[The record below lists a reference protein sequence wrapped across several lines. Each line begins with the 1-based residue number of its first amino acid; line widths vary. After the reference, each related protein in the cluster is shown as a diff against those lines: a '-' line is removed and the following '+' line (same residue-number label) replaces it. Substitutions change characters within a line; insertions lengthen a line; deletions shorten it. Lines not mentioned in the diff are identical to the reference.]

1 MSTTDDC
8 TFEVLPYVAGQPG
21 QCNVIIR
28 GHVSPETILD
38 SSAVIKDQD
47 YFVPPN
53 VPVFTTQDAMNKMTN
68 GFGKRSRTGAQTG
81 IPIIAN
87 TNHKQSDVGS
97 GANLIF
103 VGISVGH
110 LAGGKDSPDRCIS
123 IAVTGT
129 MSIPLAT
136 KSATPEFKNF
146 QYGQQVYFVRNTTNY
161 DGCTDF
167 MVGTPTTSKAR
178 SSTDNNIISTALG
191 PTVTCATCSDRELQI
206 VMH

>member
-1 MSTTDDC
+1 MPTEC
-8 TFEVLPYVAGQPG
+8 GFEVLPYVAGQPG

-28 GHVSPETILD
+28 GHVSPETIL
-38 SSAVIKDQD
+38 STTPTDQD

-53 VPVFTTQDAMNKMTN
+53 VPVFTTTAAMNKMTN

-87 TNHKQSDVGS
+87 TNHIQSDVGS
-97 GANLIF
+97 SYNLIF
-103 VGISVGH
+103 VGISVGQ
-110 LAGGKDSPDRCIS
+110 LTGGPDSPDRCIS

-136 KSATPEFKNF
+136 KSATSGFTNF
-146 QYGQQVYFVRNTTNY
+146 QYGDPVYFVRNTTNY
-161 DGCTDF
+161 DGCTGF
-167 MVGTPTTSKAR
+167 MVGTPTKSITRTAVAA
-178 SSTDNNIISTALG
+178 NNIISTAG
-191 PTVTCATCSDRELQI
+191 PKVTCATCSDRELQI

>member
-1 MSTTDDC
+1 MSVDDC
-8 TFEVLPYVAGQPG
+8 TYEVLPYVAGQPG

-28 GHVSPETILD
+28 GHVSPETILNTTPT
-38 SSAVIKDQD
+38 DQD
-47 YFVPPN
+47 YLVPPN
-53 VPVFTTQDAMNKMTN
+53 VPVFTTQTAMTKMTN

-87 TNHKQSDVGS
+87 TNHIRAEVG
-97 GANLIF
+97 GDANLIF

-110 LAGGKDSPDRCIS
+110 LGGKDSPDRCVS

-136 KSATPEFKNF
+136 KSAGSNFTNF
-146 QYGQQVYFVRNTTNY
+146 QYGQQVYFVRNTKDY
-161 DGCTDF
+161 DGCPGF
-167 MVGTPTTSKAR
+167 MVGTPTKDGNRGGSA
-178 SSTDNNIISTALG
+178 TDIISTAG